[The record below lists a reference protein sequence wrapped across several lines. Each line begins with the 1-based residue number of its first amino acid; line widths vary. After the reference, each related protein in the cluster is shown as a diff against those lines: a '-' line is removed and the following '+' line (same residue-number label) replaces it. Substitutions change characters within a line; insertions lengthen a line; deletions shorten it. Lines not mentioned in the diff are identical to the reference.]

1 MSDSSAAIAAGSAQT
16 QIRRLVLTTQA
27 VFFAALAWCYAVE
40 HGPQTSIDGISY
52 YGVHLRTLPVLLV
65 GYLVAAFG
73 LWRTAE
79 YLRSAAVSPVVWW
92 GLRIVA
98 LSLVALLFTPYDR
111 GPVLNWS
118 HMGIGVAGALCQ
130 LAISLRLLEVR
141 RTARSV
147 AGFAVQLTGGLVA
160 AASLPNWHFPYLL
173 LGEIVYQVGFGWCL
187 IEWTYAVSD
196 LDSPRRSQIDR

>member
-1 MSDSSAAIAAGSAQT
+1 MSDSTATIAADGAQS

-27 VFFAALAWCYAVE
+27 VFFASLAWCYSME

-73 LWRTAE
+73 LWRTAD
-79 YLRSAAVSPVVWW
+79 YVRSAEVSPVAWW

-98 LSLVALLFTPYDR
+98 LSLVALLLTPYDR

-118 HMGIGVAGALCQ
+118 HMTIGVAGALCQ
-130 LAISLRLLEVR
+130 LAISRRLLDVR
-141 RTARSV
+141 WTARSV

-187 IEWTYAVSD
+187 VEWTYAVGD
-196 LDSPRRSQIDR
+196 LDDPKWSPMER